1 MGVQIDFV
9 RWMVVGAAQLRLLG
23 FSDSRVEREEFFF
36 FEVGFWCSYS
46 RYCWISEAMP
56 SSLKSR
62 HKVCYPDS

>member
-36 FEVGFWCSYS
+36 LGGV
-46 RYCWISEAMP
+46 
-56 SSLKSR
+56 L
-62 HKVCYPDS
+62 V